1 MKEKTIAALLVK
13 VGEAPKP
20 IKIANELKAF
30 QHAVGGYIEFYP
42 LEGGRAAIIM
52 DEEGKLKGY
61 AGNRRTGHEIIAG
74 DFLIVGD
81 NRRGECV
88 SLTPKQID
96 RYTDRFKE
104 PEEYTEAQVEEN
116 IMIEVMSPI
125 EFERFVDPRPIPF
138 PKRSKDIGQER

>member
-1 MKEKTIAALLVK
+1 MKEKTITALLVK
-13 VGEAPKP
+13 VGEEPKP

-61 AGNRRTGHEIIAG
+61 AGNRRVGHEIIAG

-81 NRRGECV
+81 NGRGECV

-96 RYTDRFKE
+96 RYSDRFKE
-104 PEEYTEAQVEEN
+104 PEAYTEAQVEEN

-138 PKRSKDIGQER
+138 PKRNNEPTR

>member
-1 MKEKTIAALLVK
+1 MRENIIKALLIK
-13 VGEAPKP
+13 VGEAPKQ
-20 IKIANELKAF
+20 IEIANELKAY

-42 LEGGRAAIIM
+42 LEGGKATIIM

-61 AGNRRTGHEIIAG
+61 AGKRRVGNEIIAG

-81 NRRGECV
+81 NGKGEFI
-88 SLTPKQID
+88 SLTSKQVS
-96 RYTDRFKE
+96 RYTERFKV
-104 PEEYTEAQVEEN
+104 PEVYAPSQIEEN

-138 PKRSKDIGQER
+138 PKRNNEPTR